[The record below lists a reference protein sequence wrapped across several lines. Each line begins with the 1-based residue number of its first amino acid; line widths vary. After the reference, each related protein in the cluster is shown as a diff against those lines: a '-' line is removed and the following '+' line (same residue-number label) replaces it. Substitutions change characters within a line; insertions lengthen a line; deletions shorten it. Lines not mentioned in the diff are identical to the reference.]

1 MLQQKIF
8 IKGMV
13 CDRCI
18 STIKNELN
26 KTGVEV
32 ADIYLGEAT
41 IINTEG
47 LSDLHL
53 IDKKLHALGFSLIED
68 KKEKIVR
75 QVKQLVAE
83 VYSGDFDFPHH
94 FLFSNLAVSR
104 INKDYDSI
112 SAIFSASQ
120 KITIEKYIID
130 YRIEKIKELVVY
142 TDLTLSDI
150 SFKLGFSSI
159 AHLSRQFK
167 TYTGL
172 NPSHFK
178 NIKVERQAR
187 QKQENLVQ

>member
-1 MLQQKIF
+1 MLQQKIL

-13 CDRCI
+13 CDRCVV
-18 STIKNELN
+18 SIKNELH

-41 IINTEG
+41 IIHPEE
-47 LSDLHL
+47 LSDLHVV
-53 IDKKLHALGFSLIED
+53 DEKLHALCFSLIED
-68 KKEKIVR
+68 KKEKIVN
-75 QVKQLVAE
+75 QVKHLVEE

-94 FLFSNLAVSR
+94 FLFSNLVVSR

-112 SAIFSASQ
+112 SAIFSESQ
-120 KITIEKYIID
+120 KTTIEKFIID
-130 YRIEKIKELVVY
+130 YRIERIKELLVY

-150 SFKLGFSSI
+150 SFKLGFSSV

-178 NIKVERQAR
+178 NIKTDRLETVTG
-187 QKQENLVQ
+187 